1 MSRRVWVVAWALGSV
16 GVVGSA
22 GAHELKVFASRYLAE
37 RGEKATIYLAD
48 GHRAPVD
55 GLVDEKAVGRYDLIA
70 PDGVATPLRKAGA
83 SLQANEVDLEA
94 DGVYTA
100 VTARTPGVVGIVAN
114 EDGSR
119 SFKRGTKRELA
130 GEKVD
135 EAFHSE
141 QYGKAMIVV
150 GEPGDEAPGAV
161 GLPVEI
167 VPLDGPSRWKVGRD
181 VRFRV
186 VRNGEPVRFA
196 PIVARSVGFKPDD
209 AWNYATETD
218 DAGEFALRPDRA
230 AVWIVGVEFRR
241 PAPAAHVE
249 DYDSEWFASTLTF
262 EATP

>member
-1 MSRRVWVVAWALGSV
+1 MPRRVWVAAAVLGCV
-16 GVVGSA
+16 GAVGTA

-48 GHRAPVD
+48 GHRTPVD
-55 GLVDEKAVGRYDLIA
+55 GLVDSKAVERYDLIA
-70 PDGVATPLRKAGA
+70 PGGEATPLKKEGA
-83 SLQANEVDLEA
+83 SLQANEVELKV
-94 DGVYTA
+94 DGIYTA
-100 VTARTPGVVGIVAN
+100 VTSRTPGVVSIVAN
-114 EDGSR
+114 EDGGR
-119 SFKRGTKRELA
+119 SFKRGTKRELSGA
-130 GEKVD
+130 KLD
-135 EAFHSE
+135 ETFHSE

-150 GEPGDEAPGAV
+150 GTPGDEAPGAI

-167 VPLDGPSRWKVGRD
+167 VPLDGPSRWKVGQD

-196 PIVARSVGFKPDD
+196 PIVARSMGFKPDD

-218 DAGEFALRPDRA
+218 DAGEFSLRPDRA
-230 AVWIVGVEFRR
+230 AVWIVGVEFHR